1 MIQAR
6 RYHPTNSM
14 WFTWLLRH
22 TYGLWLKRAYRITAF
37 NTELFKTLKPP
48 FIVVGNHTTLL
59 DPFIANAFI
68 PYPVHWVASDG
79 NMRNPIMRFLLIKLV
94 GSIPKSKAIPDL
106 ETVNWIVEIIRKRKG
121 VIGVY
126 PEGQSS
132 WNGTATPAFPATA
145 KLLKLLKAPVVMA
158 KTMGGYLTKPRWSH
172 VRRPG
177 RVEISYSILFTPD
190 QLRDMSAEDI
200 DRALNDALA
209 FDDTAWC
216 KARGLSF
223 ESERGAESLE
233 LALHV
238 CPACGGL
245 ATMHSRGT
253 EFRCERCG
261 FAAVYQPDGSFRLV
275 GEGTW
280 KGSWK
285 GAGEERGNDA
295 GDSGRLLLQEQ
306 PAVQGLP
313 ETLGFSMSTVMESVA
328 AWDSFQ
334 QAYLKQEL
342 SRRLAEGIGEPLF
355 QDSEVT
361 LKQGKRIDFMKTIC
375 RGSMALYLDRLEY
388 RDARSKRLF
397 SFPLSAID
405 GEGVLKWNFFE
416 FYEGLNVYRT
426 VFADPAASGR
436 KYASAIG
443 VLKYL
448 RDAP

>member
-6 RYHPTNSM
+6 RYHPTNFM

-22 TYGLWLKRAYRITAF
+22 TYGLWLKRAYRITAL
-37 NTELFKTLKPP
+37 NAELFRDLKPP

-106 ETVNWIVEIIRKRKG
+106 ETVNWIVEIIRRKKG
-121 VIGVY
+121 VVGVY

-132 WNGTATPAFPATA
+132 WNGTAMPAFPATA

-177 RVEISYSILFTPD
+177 SVEISYSILFTPE
-190 QLRDMSAEDI
+190 QLRAMSAEEI
-200 DRALNDALA
+200 DRVLNDALA

-216 KARGLSF
+216 KSKGLRF

-261 FAAVYQPDGSFRLV
+261 FAAVYQPDGSFRLMREDSRQ
-275 GEGTW
+275 GAS
-280 KGSWK
+280 GSGK
-285 GAGEERGNDA
+285 EE
-295 GDSGRLLLQEQ
+295 LQAQAQTQTQTQTPPICE
-306 PAVQGLP
+306 A
-313 ETLGFSMSTVMESVA
+313 LGFKMEAVMDSVA

-334 QAYLKQEL
+334 QACLKQEL
-342 SRRLAEGIGEPLF
+342 SRRLAEGIDEPLF
-355 QDSEVT
+355 QDSDVT
-361 LKQGKRIDFMKTIC
+361 LKQGKRIDLMKTVC

-397 SFPLSAID
+397 SFPLSTIE

-436 KYASAIG
+436 KYASALG
-443 VLKYL
+443 LLKSL
-448 RDAP
+448 RGAP